1 MALHSNPRRHNLPTP
16 LSTFI
21 GRETEIA
28 EVKKRLL
35 AQRLLTLTGPGGC
48 GKTRL
53 AIRVASDLPTEYADG
68 VWLVEFAPL
77 AEAVLVPQAVAS
89 VLGVQEQ
96 AGRTLVDALSDH
108 LLHRHTLLV
117 LDNCEHLVVACA
129 RLVETLL
136 QVCPELR
143 ILATSREN
151 LAIPGEMVWNVP
163 PLSLPGPQP
172 WRDPTSRQNALQAYV
187 QSEAVQLFVVRAAA
201 VLPTFSMTEQNG
213 VWVAEICRKLDGIP
227 LAIELAAARV
237 QTLTVGQIAERL
249 DDRFHLLTSGSRN
262 APTRQQTLEATLD
275 WSFSLLS
282 EPEQKVLSRLSV
294 FAGGWTLEAAEA
306 VCAGHGRE
314 ARDVL
319 DQLTQLANKSLVV
332 VERVPGQETRFRLLE
347 TIRQYAR
354 DKMQAAGEA
363 GEVQRRHRDW
373 YMNLAGQA
381 ESELKGPKQSAWIER
396 LERDHDNLRA
406 ALAWSLENDAV
417 GALQLADRLGQF
429 WFMRGHHFGEGKE
442 WLLRALSQAEAPEQA
457 VARASA
463 FRWLGMLTY
472 FQGDYGAAR
481 SAYEQSLV
489 LYRELQDPDGIAEA
503 IYYLADTAAL
513 QGDAVAT
520 RALFAE
526 ARSFMADNLT
536 SLRSLGDQWNI
547 ARALNMLGELA
558 RVEGDYAAARLFYD
572 ESLLIRRELGD
583 QRGMAVSLFNLG
595 FVAHHDDDYQQ
606 AATFFEESLSLF
618 QKLESWRGVVDCL
631 LGLAGVAVSA
641 GQPERAARLFG
652 ATEAVREAI
661 HVGSVLSYPD
671 RLEYDRYIA
680 AVRAQL
686 DETAFTAA
694 WAEGRELT
702 LEQAIEYA
710 LSVSEISADAST
722 PPSAQE
728 LKEKFGGLTRRE
740 REAAAL
746 IAQGKSNREIAQ
758 AMTVGVKT
766 AETYM
771 TRIRNKLGFDS
782 RVQIALWA
790 IEKGLVPPTQ
800 SPDL

>member
-1 MALHSNPRRHNLPTP
+1 VALHSNPRHHNLPAP

-21 GRETEIA
+21 GRETEVA
-28 EVKKRLL
+28 EVKKRLS

-53 AIRVASDLPTEYADG
+53 AIRVASDLTAAYTDG

-77 AEAVLVPQAVAS
+77 ADAMLVPQAVAS
-89 VLGVQEQ
+89 ALGVNEQ
-96 AGRTLVDALSDH
+96 AGSTLIEALSDH
-108 LLHRHTLLV
+108 LLHRRTLLV

-136 QVCPELR
+136 QACPGLR

-151 LAIPGEMVWNVP
+151 LGIPGETVWSVP
-163 PLSLPGPQP
+163 PLSLPEPQP
-172 WRDPTSRQNALQAYV
+172 WRDPSSRQNALLAYK

-201 VLPTFSMTEQNG
+201 ALPAFALTEQNG
-213 VWVAEICRKLDGIP
+213 AWVAEVCHKLDGMP

-237 QTLTVGQIAERL
+237 QTLSIQQIAERL
-249 DDRFHLLTSGSRN
+249 DDRFHLLTSGSRT

-275 WSFSLLS
+275 WSFSLLT
-282 EPEQKVLSRLSV
+282 ETEQSVLLRLSV

-306 VCAGHGRE
+306 ICLGHGTE

-319 DQLTQLANKSLVV
+319 DLLTQLANKSLVV

-363 GEVQRRHRDW
+363 GEGQARHRDW

-381 ESELKGPKQSAWIER
+381 DSELRGPGQSAWIER
-396 LERDHDNLRA
+396 LEREHDNFRA
-406 ALAWSLENDAV
+406 ALAWSLENDAT
-417 GALQLADRLGQF
+417 GALQLAERLGQF
-429 WFMRGHHFGEGKE
+429 WFMRGHHFGEGIE
-442 WLLRALSQAEAPEQA
+442 WLVRVLSQAEAPEQA
-457 VARASA
+457 VTRASA
-463 FRWLGMLTY
+463 FHWLGVLTY
-472 FQGDYGAAR
+472 IQGDYGAAR
-481 SAYEQSLV
+481 SAHERSLA
-489 LYRELQDPDGIAEA
+489 LYQELQDRDGIAEA
-503 IYYLADTAAL
+503 FYYLADAAAL
-513 QGDAVAT
+513 QGDAVA
-520 RALFAE
+520 
-526 ARSFMADNLT
+526 ARSLYAQAGSFSADSLT
-536 SLRSLGDQWNI
+536 SLREQGDKWNV
-547 ARALNMLGELA
+547 ARTLNYLGELA
-558 RVEGDYAAARLFYD
+558 RVEGDYAAARSFYE
-572 ESLLIRRELGD
+572 ESLLIRHELGD
-583 QRGMAVSLFNLG
+583 QRGMAVSLHNIG
-595 FVAHHDDDYQQ
+595 FVTHHQGDYRQ
-606 AATFFEESLSLF
+606 AVTFFVESLSLF
-618 QKLESWRGVVDCL
+618 QKLGSWRGVVDCL
-631 LGLAGVAVSA
+631 LGLAGAAVSA

-661 HVGSVLSYPD
+661 YVGSVLSYPD
-671 RLEYDRYIA
+671 RVEYDRYVA

-686 DETAFTAA
+686 DEAAFAAA

-710 LSVSEISADAST
+710 LSEIPADAST

-740 REAAAL
+740 REVATL
-746 IAQGKSNREIAQ
+746 IAQGKSNREIAE
-758 AMTVGVKT
+758 AMSVGLKT

-800 SPDL
+800 SLDS